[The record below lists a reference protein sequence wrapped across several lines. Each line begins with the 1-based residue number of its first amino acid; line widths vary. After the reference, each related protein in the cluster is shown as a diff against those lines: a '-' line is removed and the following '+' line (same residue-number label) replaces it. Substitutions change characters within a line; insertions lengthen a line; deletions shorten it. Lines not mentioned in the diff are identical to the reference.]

1 MKSVTLQK
9 NQYKNQFKGEF
20 IMKKLVIFVVALS
33 IMAVSLFPCNAKP
46 DHFTGQWKFS
56 KISKVEIAPNVEESR
71 IAYLKEEYDAEDE
84 KGIEESALAK
94 FTADGT
100 FNSCYLN
107 FGKKQSHTYDPI
119 MDREATWVFY
129 QTSDNEGF
137 LSFYTE
143 LDAADGNPDPI
154 LYPSVVY
161 VAQTN
166 TLLLTL
172 NYIGFM
178 VTVELTR

>member
-1 MKSVTLQK
+1 MKR
-9 NQYKNQFKGEF
+9 
-20 IMKKLVIFVVALS
+20 LVIFVIALS
-33 IMAVSLFPCNAKP
+33 IMTVSLFACNTKA

-56 KISKVEIAPNVEESR
+56 KISKVEIAPDVDESR
-71 IAYLKEEYDAEDE
+71 LAYLKEQYGAEDE
-84 KGIEESALAK
+84 KGIEENALAK

-100 FNSCYLN
+100 FNPCYLN
-107 FGKKQSHTYDPI
+107 FGKKQSHTYDPS

-129 QTSDNEGF
+129 QTGDNEGF

-143 LDAADGNPDPI
+143 LDVSSGNPDPI

-172 NYIGFM
+172 NYMGFM

>member
-1 MKSVTLQK
+1 MKR
-9 NQYKNQFKGEF
+9 
-20 IMKKLVIFVVALS
+20 LVILVIVLS
-33 IMAVSLFPCNAKP
+33 IMTVSLFACNTKA

-56 KISKVEIAPNVEESR
+56 KISKVEIAPDVDESSLD
-71 IAYLKEEYDAEDE
+71 YLKGEYGAEDE
-84 KGIEESALAK
+84 KGIEEKALAR

-100 FNSCYLN
+100 FNPCYLN
-107 FGKKQSHTYDPI
+107 FGKKQSYTYDPI

-129 QTSDNEGF
+129 KTGDNEGF
-137 LSFYTE
+137 LSFYSE
-143 LDAADGNPDPI
+143 LDASNGNPDPI

-161 VAQTN
+161 VEETD

-172 NYIGFM
+172 HYIGFM